1 MPASDAVLT
10 QILAQLEAMQIQQ
23 QTMQAQLDT
32 IASSTKPPTL
42 LEPIKPPSDPGL
54 GSPTSPVSP
63 LSLSGQAS
71 PPSISSAATKAAA
84 AIGLS
89 SSAQQLT
96 PAPRA
101 TSDKEREKLL
111 YPGRIN
117 LSTYPDQH
125 GIDPYPL
132 NWDAQDPQTRGP
144 VICSRLP
151 SSIKHRNA
159 IGAHS
164 GSYSIY
170 RSLSIALGALSPSHK
185 PDYNLT
191 EPPVSIPPQP
201 SWSSKHKIVS
211 FDPWGHLVPQVFR
224 DHSEKLGLDVRPS
237 IAVTKAHM
245 KLSELDEAARRG
257 DIQVDGKLVSESRPV
272 KNPDGS
278 ENKDIWPGI
287 EVAISKAAVEPV
299 WYLPGVAE
307 RFGISESLLRRALF
321 EETGGMYPEL
331 ITRPDIKVFLPPI
344 GNLTVYIF
352 GNPAYVSDTS
362 KELTL
367 RVHDE
372 CNGSDVFGSDI
383 CTCKPYL
390 VFAIEEC
397 IRCVHRGGVGVVV
410 YFRKEGRAL
419 GEVTKYLVYNLRK
432 RGGDSADRYFKS
444 TEMIAG
450 VKDMRFQALMPD
462 VLHWLGITKVDN
474 MISMSDMKYDAIVKS
489 GIEIKKRYDI
499 PDHLIPPDS
508 RVEIDAKIAAGY
520 FSSGKKVTQE
530 DLVKTVG
537 RTWEETEH

>member
-1 MPASDAVLT
+1 MPSTDAVLT
-10 QILAQLEAMQIQQ
+10 QILAQLQSLQMTQ
-23 QTMQAQLDT
+23 QTMQAQLDNL
-32 IASSTKPPTL
+32 ASSKA
-42 LEPIKPPSDPGL
+42 
-54 GSPTSPVSP
+54 PTSPLEPKAELPTTSTPLTKKDEDPLAKSTSTSP
-63 LSLSGQAS
+63 VASLAS
-71 PPSISSAATKAAA
+71 ATPQTA
-84 AIGLS
+84 AI
-89 SSAQQLT
+89 
-96 PAPRA
+96 A
-101 TSDKEREKLL
+101 TMSDKERERLL
-111 YPGRIN
+111 YPGRVN
-117 LSTYPDQH
+117 LTTYPDQH
-125 GIDPYPL
+125 GIAPHPL
-132 NWDAQDPQTRGP
+132 KWGASTPTERGP

-151 SSIKHRNA
+151 STLKQRNA

-170 RSLSIALGALSPSHK
+170 RALAIAMGTLNPTHK
-185 PDYNLT
+185 PDYSLT
-191 EPPVSIPPQP
+191 EPPVPIPPNP
-201 SWSSKHKIVS
+201 TWSDPHKIVS
-211 FDPWGHLVPQVFR
+211 FDPWGHLVPTVF
-224 DHSEKLGLDVRPS
+224 HSEIQDKGLDIRPS
-237 IAVTKAHM
+237 IAVTKAHLKM
-245 KLSELDEAARRG
+245 SELDEAARKG
-257 DIQVDGKLVSESRPV
+257 DLVVDGTLVIQSRPI
-272 KNPDGS
+272 KNADGS
-278 ENKDIWPGI
+278 DSDAYPGV
-287 EVAISKAAVEPV
+287 EVTVSKAAVEPV

-321 EETGGMYPEL
+321 EDTGGMYPEL

-352 GNPAYVSDTS
+352 GNPAYMSDES

-390 VFAIEEC
+390 TYAIEEC
-397 IRCVHRGGVGVVV
+397 IRGAQNGGVGVVV

-432 RGGDSADRYFKS
+432 RGGDSADKYFKS

-462 VLHWLGITKVDN
+462 VLHWLGIRRVHH
-474 MISMSDMKYDAIVKS
+474 MVSMSDMKYDAIVNS
-489 GIEIKKRYDI
+489 GIPIERRYDI

-520 FSSGKKVTQE
+520 FSSGKQITQE

>member
-1 MPASDAVLT
+1 MASVDSAVLT
-10 QILAQLEAMQIQQ
+10 QILSQLESLQVSQQ
-23 QTMQAQLDT
+23 VLQAKLDSL
-32 IASSTKPPTL
+32 AN
-42 LEPIKPPSDPGL
+42 
-54 GSPTSPVSP
+54 PVSP
-63 LSLSGQAS
+63 GMR
-71 PPSISSAATKAAA
+71 PVSSH
-84 AIGLS
+84 GLS
-89 SSAQQLT
+89 SPTRASLSSLDGT
-96 PAPRA
+96 PATPPSGLVPSTA
-101 TSDKEREKLL
+101 TPSGDKISESAPTDKERERAL
-111 YPGRIN
+111 YPGRVL

-125 GIDPYPL
+125 GVKPVPLKWGAEDP
-132 NWDAQDPQTRGP
+132 TERGP
-144 VICSRLP
+144 VIPSRLA
-151 SSIKHRNA
+151 SSIKQRNA

-170 RSLSIALGALSPSHK
+170 RALAVAMGTLVPTHK
-185 PDYNLT
+185 PDYART
-191 EPPVSIPPQP
+191 EPPVPIPPNAAWFDP
-201 SWSSKHKIVS
+201 KKIVS
-211 FDPWGHLVPQVFR
+211 FDPWGHLTPQVFR
-224 DHSEKLGLDVRPS
+224 AESAAGLDVRPS
-237 IAVTKAHM
+237 IAITKAHI
-245 KLSELDEAARRG
+245 KLSEIDESSRKG
-257 DIQVDGKLVSESRPV
+257 DILVDGKIVLKSAPLL
-272 KNPDGS
+272 NADGT
-278 ENKDIWPGI
+278 NNNADPGVEI
-287 EVAISKAAVEPV
+287 NVSKAAIEPV

-344 GNLTVYIF
+344 GGMTVYIF
-352 GNPAYVSDTS
+352 GPVSYMSDES

-397 IRCVHRGGVGVVV
+397 IRTAQRGGVGVVV

-432 RGGDSADRYFKS
+432 RGGDSADKYFRA
-444 TEMIAG
+444 TELIAG

-462 VLHWLGITKVDN
+462 VLHWLGIKKIHN
-474 MISMSDMKYDAIVKS
+474 MVSMSDMKYDAIVQS
-489 GIEIKKRYDI
+489 GIPILKRYDI
-499 PDHLIPPDS
+499 PEHLIPMDS

-520 FSSGKKVTQE
+520 FTSGKAVTIE

>member
-1 MPASDAVLT
+1 MSTSDAVLT
-10 QILAQLEAMQIQQ
+10 QILAQLNTLQLQQ
-23 QTMQAQLDT
+23 QTIQAKLDAIST
-32 IASSTKPPTL
+32 ASQGSTP
-42 LEPIKPPSDPGL
+42 LEPSHSRAPSKDLPL
-54 GSPTSPVSP
+54 ASPKSSLTSSELRIGSP
-63 LSLSGQAS
+63 
-71 PPSISSAATKAAA
+71 
-84 AIGLS
+84 
-89 SSAQQLT
+89 
-96 PAPRA
+96 PAR
-101 TSDKEREKLL
+101 TTDKEREKLL
-111 YPGRIN
+111 YPGRVN
-117 LSTYPDQH
+117 LTTYPDQH
-125 GIDPYPL
+125 GITPYPL
-132 NWDAQDPQTRGP
+132 HWGAPDAPTRGP
-144 VICSRLP
+144 IICSRLP

-170 RSLSIALGALSPSHK
+170 RALSIAMGALSPSHK
-185 PDYNLT
+185 PDYSQT

-201 SWSSKHKIVS
+201 AWSDPSKIVS
-211 FDPWGHLVPQVFR
+211 LDPYGHLVPTQFAKQIQ
-224 DHSEKLGLDVRPS
+224 DGLDARPS
-237 IAVTKAHM
+237 IAVTKAHLKM
-245 KLSELDEAARRG
+245 SELDECVRKG
-257 DIQVDGKLVSESRPV
+257 ELEIDGKIVLKSPPGM
-272 KNPDGS
+272 NPDGS
-278 ENKDIWPGI
+278 VSTIDSGV
-287 EVAISKAAVEPV
+287 EVFVSKAAVEPV

-321 EETGGMYPEL
+321 EDTGGMYPEL

-344 GNLTVYIF
+344 GGLTVYIF
-352 GNPAYVSDTS
+352 GNPAYVSDES

-390 VFAIEEC
+390 TYAIAEC
-397 IRCVHRGGVGVVV
+397 IRCAQRGGVGVVV

-462 VLHWLGITKVDN
+462 VLHWLGVKKVDA
-474 MISMSDMKYDAIVKS
+474 MVSMSDMKYEAIVKS
-489 GIEIKKRYDI
+489 GIPILRRYDI

-520 FSSGKKVTQE
+520 FSSGKRVTEE
-530 DLVKTVG
+530 DLSKTVG
-537 RTWEETEH
+537 RAWEEMEH